1 MERCNFHS
9 ERGYTEGA
17 GPELRVAEVLLD
29 MAVPQ
34 VQLGTLW
41 AGFDNVVESVSKLPQ
56 DLFAEVCQQ
65 IMLYLQCKIPG
76 VNTLELVERLQAAGV
91 ELDFEATKEL
101 VHVISLFFRTAA
113 QNNMS
118 TEELIAKLADSNS
131 KWSKQM
137 LQVIRHVWTEQGKLI
152 TTPEDAKHMLTV
164 GQLVDLKWK
173 LGMAVSSDS
182 CRSLNHPYVTM
193 MLKVANP
200 SGEIISRS
208 FEMTIPQ
215 FQNFSKQFREVAT
228 VLEMV

>member
-1 MERCNFHS
+1 MRSEGRVETRAANHQASSSRCPMERWNFHL

-34 VQLGTLW
+34 VQLSTLW

-101 VHVISLFFRTAA
+101 VHVISLFFR
-113 QNNMS
+113 
-118 TEELIAKLADSNS
+118 
-131 KWSKQM
+131 
-137 LQVIRHVWTEQGKLI
+137 
-152 TTPEDAKHMLTV
+152 
-164 GQLVDLKWK
+164 
-173 LGMAVSSDS
+173 
-182 CRSLNHPYVTM
+182 
-193 MLKVANP
+193 
-200 SGEIISRS
+200 
-208 FEMTIPQ
+208 
-215 FQNFSKQFREVAT
+215 
-228 VLEMV
+228 